1 MLRPGRWV
9 AFPINW
15 AASSNPRGVRVLDGS
30 RFEQPPLNLDLCL
43 RPCERGSVMG
53 FTFVTRRYEE
63 FSISRLF
70 RQNTGGQIRARP
82 SPITH
87 KALFHDVRRR
97 ASSRPCQMAKA
108 PTARIVIVIA
118 MILSLLIDTSCAGRG
133 SFIVVSSLSWVSRE
147 SGSRHSNHEVAGCPR
162 SVNEGDFLHLT
173 SVTRQIYPVSNLACC
188 ASTITQ

>member
-1 MLRPGRWV
+1 MPSLLEPEIGIRQILIQFGAEGLFLIASLRPALSLAGASLIPR
-9 AFPINW
+9 ASFPH
-15 AASSNPRGVRVLDGS
+15 
-30 RFEQPPLNLDLCL
+30 
-43 RPCERGSVMG
+43 
-53 FTFVTRRYEE
+53 RRIGPWN
-63 FSISRLF
+63 FAPSLS
-70 RQNTGGQIRARP
+70 QMRARP
-82 SPITH
+82 SSITH

-118 MILSLLIDTSCAGRG
+118 MILSLLIDASCSGRG

-147 SGSRHSNHEVAGCPR
+147 SGSRHSNHEVVGCP
-162 SVNEGDFLHLT
+162 SSANEEDFLHLT